1 LASFGNVW
9 DEVEAH
15 FVPCSNTHKILH
27 LKNLVNMKQV
37 SFILLT
43 MGFLPYV
50 KPISAQ
56 FLGRPSN
63 NVVGN
68 ADNTIDM
75 YRTPRVGI
83 GFTTNTAFNTA
94 LGTANRARLAV
105 RDGIIA
111 HHVSDTIGNF
121 AGKWLGLGIG
131 NPGGPAGS
139 PKPYGLAIADTGSV
153 AFFNVLRE
161 NFNGVI
167 RKNTVAGF
175 GAEYINA
182 NRFIIT
188 GVLIVVMGVLLV
200 LGML

>member
-1 LASFGNVW
+1 MRHITFLVFFSGFVLLACPAF
-9 DEVEAH
+9 
-15 FVPCSNTHKILH
+15 
-27 LKNLVNMKQV
+27 
-37 SFILLT
+37 
-43 MGFLPYV
+43 
-50 KPISAQ
+50 AQ
-56 FLGRPSN
+56 FNNNIDAALTGLTDAGYRQGRL
-63 NVVGN
+63 
-68 ADNTIDM
+68 
-75 YRTPRVGI
+75 GI
-83 GFTTNTAFNTA
+83 GFTNPYAGATGLGTA
-94 LGTANRARLAV
+94 LGTSNRARFAV
-105 RDGIIA
+105 RDGILA
-111 HHVSDTIGNF
+111 HHVSGEIGTF
-121 AGKWLGLGIG
+121 GDKWLGLGIG